1 MAIRPPFIKKQYWEV
16 CLSSQTSL
24 GFRQRRSLASLVE
37 AEPGSEM
44 RLRAG
49 NGEQSLQPS
58 GPPGCRLANNYSQRW
73 RVPIF
78 GIKVSKSM
86 RKAFKSRQKK
96 NPKTWKHSHNRVSK
110 TKKLPHSFCCLSQG
124 QATAACRCDLAPR
137 PLLSIKLY

>member
-1 MAIRPPFIKKQYWEV
+1 MKKQCWEV
-16 CLSSQTSL
+16 CLSSQASL
-24 GFRQRRSLASLVE
+24 GFRQRRPLASLVL

-58 GPPGCRLANNYSQRW
+58 GPSRLADAYSQRW

-86 RKAFKSRQKK
+86 RKVLKSRQKK
-96 NPKTWKHSHNRVSK
+96 KRPRNSHNRASK
-110 TKKLPHSFCCLSQG
+110 TEKLPHSFCSLSQG
-124 QATAACRCDLAPR
+124 QATSACRCDLAPR
-137 PLLSIKLY
+137 PLLSIKFY